1 MLTCKVRPVVHPTMT
16 VLLITNYQLA
26 ITNIMYLKTL
36 HLRQFRNYFDQKVAF
51 DAPKTILVGNNA
63 QGKSNLLEAVELLST
78 LKSHRVGR
86 DRDLILD
93 SKPIGQ
99 IDATLERQT
108 GPIDLALTLRSGG
121 RRTLKLN
128 GEPLRRHLDFLSVLN
143 VVQFSCLDLDLVR
156 GGPEGRRNW
165 IDRLVIQL
173 EPIYAH
179 ILQQYNQILRQ
190 RNALLKRSKE
200 IRKAEFSESFDK
212 MQFLAP
218 ESPEPENKENLPIPN
233 SQFPIPSSELALWDA
248 QLATAGA
255 RVIRRRDRILER
267 LMPLARKWHHSI
279 SGSAEVLDV
288 KYEANIEVGAELI
301 AKDNLEGVRQAFLEK
316 IQKRAIAE
324 QFQGTTLVGPHR
336 DDITFTINN
345 TPARQYA
352 SQGQQRTLVLAL
364 KLAELQLI
372 EEVVGEAPL
381 LLLDDVL
388 AELDLSRQNQLLE
401 TIQER
406 FQTLI
411 TTTHLGAFDTQW
423 LRQTQIL
430 SVVAGQ
436 INRF

>member
-1 MLTCKVRPVVHPTMT
+1 
-16 VLLITNYQLA
+16 
-26 ITNIMYLKTL
+26 MYLKTL

-93 SKPIGQ
+93 SKPSGQ

-108 GPIDLALTLRSGG
+108 GAIDLALTLRSAA

-128 GEPLRRHLDFLSVLN
+128 GEPLRRHLDFLSILN

-212 MQFLAP
+212 FRFIAP
-218 ESPEPENKENLPIPN
+218 ESPEPENKEDLPIPN
-233 SQFPIPSSELALWDA
+233 SPFPIPSSELALWDA

-267 LMPLARKWHHSI
+267 LMPLARNWHRSI

-288 KYEANIEVGAELI
+288 KYDANIEVGAELI

-336 DDITFTINN
+336 DDITFTINS

-411 TTTHLGAFDTQW
+411 TTTHLGAFDAQW